1 MIAVFYFIVM
11 TFLKFYWWVVI
22 VSVLIS
28 WLVAFNVLN
37 TNNAFVYNILDFT
50 YRLTGPILN
59 KIRSFLPN
67 LGAFDVS
74 PIILLVL
81 IEALKIL
88 MFKYIYPYT

>member
-22 VSVLIS
+22 VSVIIS

-50 YRLTGPILN
+50 YRLTDPILR
-59 KIRSFLPN
+59 KIRGFLPN
-67 LGAFDVS
+67 LGAFDIS
-74 PIILLVL
+74 PIILLVF
-81 IEALKIL
+81 IEALKIF